1 MVGSS
6 LFSSVMLLT
15 RFDNEAEGPPVRAK
29 GPCSA
34 AGEVLTPSIPG
45 NARVSAG
52 SECVCCGHL
61 PTNSSA
67 QHANSFYIG
76 CCAPVR
82 WQ

>member
-6 LFSSVMLLT
+6 VLSSVVLPT
-15 RFDNEAEGPPVRAK
+15 CFTSEAEGPPVRAK

-34 AGEVLTPSIPG
+34 SGQVLTSLLGLPG
-45 NARVSAG
+45 WVLAVSMFA
-52 SECVCCGHL
+52 CCGHL

-67 QHANSFYIG
+67 QHTNSFYIG
-76 CCAPVR
+76 CCTPVE